1 MGVIIKQLS
10 QNSKIIFPQTSA
22 EAVLVKKGQQVVTL
36 DKALQF
42 KLESIET
49 APGSGLSSYQQGST
63 VIITHSNPSV
73 TPNETPQP
81 LLIQHDSKGHI
92 IGTSPVK
99 KLSVLINNQP
109 LVESDG
115 SEDKNI
121 MFGDDFGVDNNNI
134 VLKWK
139 EIE

>member
-22 EAVLVKKGQQVVTL
+22 EAVLVKKGQQVMTL
-36 DKALQF
+36 DKVLQF

-49 APGSGLSSYQQGST
+49 APGSGLSSYQQGSAI
-63 VIITHSNPSV
+63 VITHSNP
-73 TPNETPQP
+73 TIEPNETPQP

-92 IGTSPVK
+92 VGTSPIK
-99 KLSVLINNQP
+99 KLSVVVNNQSI
-109 LVESDG
+109 LESDG

-121 MFGDDFGVDNNNI
+121 MFGDDFSIDNNNI